1 MAPLIIN
8 EPPSLPK
15 MVSIAT
21 HNGHTMDYSALH
33 ALLGLGITEAHIESA
48 SRALMARR
56 GARATTRDTASQTDG
71 EQSDTESEAIE
82 EEESEAIEEE
92 ESEASEEESE
102 ASSEEEEEPAAPSYE
117 TMPRDALV
125 ALCEGRRL
133 NVAHNRYYGADRTA
147 HGKYFRQLK
156 ISHYIELLKAD
167 DVTRAADAMAEVVA
181 MAVADAKAE
190 ADEAVAEAAREADL
204 ARMNEARAQSAKLQA
219 LTGNSRVFVSPNVY

>member
-71 EQSDTESEAIE
+71 EQSDT
-82 EEESEAIEEE
+82 ESEAIEEE